1 MVEAVSSSMDNFNN
15 FNVVLTSLGAV
26 DLDQLL
32 VHLIQDPSAAN
43 SISTRN
49 AEKKI
54 DLAISIKHVISLVGQ
69 LQTTLEECNHLLF
82 KEYIDQLKDGDF
94 KSIQEMIDQVI
105 NCEAKFSKGNA
116 NMNLQKC
123 FAIKDKFNP
132 LLDLARSIYSDA
144 IDDLIALARTYGAS
158 VSLSLYEMYIFFF
171 PC

>member
-1 MVEAVSSSMDNFNN
+1 MVEAVSSSMDIFND
-15 FNVVLTSLGAV
+15 FNVVLTSLGSV

-32 VHLIQDPSAAN
+32 VHLVQDPSAAN

-54 DLAISIKHVISLVGQ
+54 DLAISIKHVISLVDQ
-69 LQTTLEECNHLLF
+69 LRTTLQECNHLLF
-82 KEYIDQLKDGDF
+82 KEYIDQLKDADF

-105 NCEAKFSKGNA
+105 NCEAKFNKGNA

-144 IDDLIALARTYGAS
+144 IDDLIALARTYGAF
-158 VSLSLYEMYIFFF
+158 VATQLKLV
-171 PC
+171 

>member
-1 MVEAVSSSMDNFNN
+1 MVEAVSSSMDIFNN

-32 VHLIQDPSAAN
+32 VHLIQDPSSSN
-43 SISTRN
+43 SAPTRH

-54 DLAISIKHVISLVGQ
+54 DLAINIKHVISLVDQ
-69 LQTTLEECNHLLF
+69 LRQTLEDCNHNIF
-82 KEYIDQLKDGDF
+82 KEYIEQLKHVDF

-105 NCEAKFSKGNA
+105 NCEAKFSKGNS

-144 IDDLIALARTYGAS
+144 IDDLIALARTYGAF
-158 VSLSLYEMYIFFF
+158 VATRWFI
-171 PC
+171 